1 MGQVAGLSDNIELY
15 FPTDGEA
22 GSSFPVVL
30 FETGWAGSLPAAT
43 SDLLC
48 GRVASHG
55 VVVVVSWRVD
65 ILDVRKKVSDVID
78 LIPLLLLIHCY
89 LLPNNI
95 VNGFLSVFHFWA
107 LIRAAKTP
115 FLGTSLNFAAFFG
128 QRKIMP

>member
-1 MGQVAGLSDNIELY
+1 MVQKKINPTSSIPMGQVAGLSDNIELY
-15 FPTDGEA
+15 FPTGGAA

-65 ILDVRKKVSDVID
+65 ILDVWKKVSGVIIGLISAAADVF
-78 LIPLLLLIHCY
+78 PLCRPCSL
-89 LLPNNI
+89 
-95 VNGFLSVFHFWA
+95 VFIAIFYVEV
-107 LIRAAKTP
+107 AAV
-115 FLGTSLNFAAFFG
+115 SNY
-128 QRKIMP
+128 